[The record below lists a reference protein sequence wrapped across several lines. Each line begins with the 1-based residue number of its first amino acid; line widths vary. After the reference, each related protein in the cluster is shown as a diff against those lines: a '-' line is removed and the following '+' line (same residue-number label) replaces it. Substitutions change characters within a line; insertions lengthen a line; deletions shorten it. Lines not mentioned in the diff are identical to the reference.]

1 MTPEK
6 KNQRRLRNLALLSL
20 LLLAV
25 GGTFA
30 FQAFNQRAIND
41 RLNEVEINVGGRVH
55 DYYNRDTENKDVFV
69 ENYGERPIMARIR
82 LSEFLETR
90 QRDEAN
96 FTPLVAGTSR
106 DDVENWTTWIPSAND
121 ITDRENTNAS
131 NAFDQYANLI
141 FGWERSGQ
149 DAPWYMPTFNHD
161 NLDQRTAAAGH
172 ARDWIEGNGATD
184 AVTDGATHPGDG
196 TDAYWSAGGSF
207 DNSGPVW
214 PGEEVTNQ
222 TAQNLPQDRA
232 PMTMNQWSNLPN
244 EDKIGN
250 FWVVDPNTGWA
261 YWANR
266 LDREQATSYLL
277 DAAEMTA
284 AIEDKVF
291 NGFYYYGIHVESGLV
306 SPDQHEEFLNDG
318 EQHHAELEDFLQGIQ
333 NGVMYD
339 DGQNPLPNEDSAPAA
354 FDFSTMRPVRIFTMA
369 GEQYRYLENM
379 GSGNHM
385 IIRNEAI
392 RNTSFVEQA
401 TVLEDFYNQSLTQAV
416 KDMVAP
422 VSIADEVPNLRSM
435 LMSWPEEG
443 PYTRWLPTNWDEPH
457 PEVDVARADVTTVN
471 QAEGVPQAFSLSL
484 ADVIRLSGEGRGFP
498 HHAGRVGGHNT
509 WWSLRTAGHGE
520 SAWTI
525 RWGAFRGNL
534 HGTFPGTTSDDYGGV
549 RPALIINSSN

>member
-6 KNQRRLRNLALLSL
+6 KKQRRLRNLALLSL

-41 RLNEVEINVGGRVH
+41 RLNEVDINVGGRVH

-90 QRDEAN
+90 QRDETD

-106 DDVENWTTWIPSAND
+106 DDVENWTTWIPSAGNIND
-121 ITDRENTNAS
+121 RANNNPS
-131 NAFDQYANLI
+131 NAFDQYASLI

-161 NLDQRTAAAGH
+161 NLDLRTAAAGH

-196 TDAYWSAGGSF
+196 IDAYWSAGGSF
-207 DNSGPVW
+207 DNSGPIW

-222 TAQNLPQDRA
+222 TAQNLQQDRA

-250 FWVVDPNTGWA
+250 FWVVDHNTGWA

-266 LDREQATSYLL
+266 LDSEQASSYLL

-318 EQHHAELEDFLQGIQ
+318 EQHHAELEDFLRGIQ

-339 DGQNPLPNEDSAPAA
+339 DGPNPLPNEDSAPAA
-354 FDFSTMRPVRIFTMA
+354 FDFSTMRPGRIFTMA

-385 IIRNEAI
+385 IIRNDAI
-392 RNTSFVEQA
+392 RDVHWANHNDILNDWYTSLASEVQDMVQPVSDSFNTGSVDHAELTFV
-401 TVLEDFYNQSLTQAV
+401 SLTAE
-416 KDMVAP
+416 D
-422 VSIADEVPNLRSM
+422 NR
-435 LMSWPEEG
+435 G
-443 PYTRWLPTNWDEPH
+443 WLPDNLANFP
-457 PEVDVARADVTTVN
+457 DVAADVTQVDPS
-471 QAEGVPQAFSLSL
+471 GSPRAFSLSL
-484 ADVIRLSGEGRGFP
+484 ADVTRLSGPGRAFPNFATRLVSGFGWWQTRTLGTTTGAP
-498 HHAGRVGGHNT
+498 WVVTLSRVGDHVYGLNVGQFSPLPT
-509 WWSLRTAGHGE
+509 G
-520 SAWTI
+520 
-525 RWGAFRGNL
+525 
-534 HGTFPGTTSDDYGGV
+534 GT
-549 RPALIINSSN
+549 RPALIINQSN

>member
-1 MTPEK
+1 
-6 KNQRRLRNLALLSL
+6 
-20 LLLAV
+20 
-25 GGTFA
+25 
-30 FQAFNQRAIND
+30 
-41 RLNEVEINVGGRVH
+41 
-55 DYYNRDTENKDVFV
+55 TENKDVFV

-90 QRDEAN
+90 QRDESN

-207 DNSGPVW
+207 DNSGPIW

-318 EQHHAELEDFLQGIQ
+318 EQHHAELEDFLRGIQ

-339 DGQNPLPNEDSAPAA
+339 DGQNPLPNEDSQPDA
-354 FDFSTMRPVRIFTMA
+354 FDFSTMRPGRIFTMA

-392 RNTSFVEQA
+392 RDVHWANHDDILNDWYSNLDTLVQ
-401 TVLEDFYNQSLTQAV
+401 
-416 KDMVAP
+416 DMVQP
-422 VSIADEVPNLRSM
+422 VADSFETGRVNHAELTFISLNTEDARGWVPDNLADF
-435 LMSWPEEG
+435 P
-443 PYTRWLPTNWDEPH
+443 
-457 PEVDVARADVTTVN
+457 DVAADITQVDPS
-471 QAEGVPQAFSLSL
+471 GSPRAFSLSL
-484 ADVIRLSGEGRGFP
+484 ADVVRLSGSGRAFPTFNSRLVSGRGWWQLRTRGRDTGAP
-498 HHAGRVGGHNT
+498 WVATLSRVGDRVYGLNV
-509 WWSLRTAGHGE
+509 GQHGPLP
-520 SAWTI
+520 T
-525 RWGAFRGNL
+525 G
-534 HGTFPGTTSDDYGGV
+534 GT
-549 RPALIINSSN
+549 RPALIINQSN

>member
-55 DYYNRDTENKDVFV
+55 DYYNRETENKDVFV

-121 ITDRENTNAS
+121 ITDRENTNDS

-222 TAQNLPQDRA
+222 TAQNLQQDRA
-232 PMTMNQWSNLPN
+232 PMTMNQWSTLPN

-318 EQHHAELEDFLQGIQ
+318 EQHHAELEDFLRGIQ

-339 DGQNPLPNEDSAPAA
+339 DGQNPLPNEDSQPDA
-354 FDFSTMRPVRIFTMA
+354 FDFSTMRPGRIFTMA

-392 RNTSFVEQA
+392 RNVSWNDQEAELVSWYDALHADVRTMVQPVSDNFDTGAVRHGDL
-401 TVLEDFYNQSLTQAV
+401 TWTGSTQA
-416 KDMVAP
+416 
-422 VSIADEVPNLRSM
+422 
-435 LMSWPEEG
+435 
-443 PYTRWLPTNWDEPH
+443 WLPSNLTDFPL
-457 PEVDVARADVTTVN
+457 VAADVTDVDTS
-471 QAEGVPQAFSLSL
+471 GTPRAFALSL
-484 ADVIRLSGEGRGFP
+484 ADVARLSGSGQAFP
-498 HHAGRVGGHNT
+498 NPAGRIGANNSWWWLRTRAQAGHAWVILHRGHGQDLSGALNGGHTSQGANT
-509 WWSLRTAGHGE
+509 
-520 SAWTI
+520 
-525 RWGAFRGNL
+525 
-534 HGTFPGTTSDDYGGV
+534 GGGS
-549 RPALIINSSN
+549 RPALIINQSN